1 MRPKRSA
8 AVKASNKL
16 ESLSQKISEDLA
28 AATIH
33 EVPSS
38 DSEFEANSEEEEL
51 EEEDEASDME
61 PEVVDL
67 ASSGDDDESGEGE
80 EEDGDSVVVA
90 ASARVK
96 KSKPSNLVV
105 SSKTSPAFVHSYA
118 ASDSSAS
125 EDNDDLMKSRKQSKN
140 IAAKTPADFAV
151 KGKGAEQPEEP
162 EAEEDG
168 NRVEEAEEQ
177 SADYNN
183 QDYLDLIALLKRAL
197 AHEFKSST
205 ITVSST
211 GLASAP
217 TNSSA
222 WNGANTLTM
231 VANSST
237 AQTTETE
244 STPQEYSQEITI
256 LDTKKKRIPC
266 PLTCCSKSFLNFE
279 GIKYHLLNFI
289 HDVSNLGTEWQEE
302 EFQALFTE
310 IKEKHVL
317 VPLNLLPI
325 EIPWTFNT
333 RERIKPLLLKVRF
346 VSPTPK
352 IKVTVE
358 KKAMKMSRAASSSE
372 SLARLPK
379 ALQGSEEADLLTPK
393 LTRSTA
399 ELKVSKA
406 VYANADRYIDSAGE
420 FLSRIDHEIVYPES
434 FADGKFVDF
443 IFSGKEEET
452 TKIPLLDSIIRRK
465 LL

>member
-28 AATIH
+28 AAIIH

-38 DSEFEANSEEEEL
+38 DSEFEANSEEEEI
-51 EEEDEASDME
+51 EDEDEASDME

-67 ASSGDDDESGEGE
+67 ASSGDDANESGEGE

-90 ASARVK
+90 VSARVK
-96 KSKPSNLVV
+96 KSKPSV
-105 SSKTSPAFVHSYA
+105 SSKASPAFVHSYA

-125 EDNDDLMKSRKQSKN
+125 DDDDDHKQSKN
-140 IAAKTPADFAV
+140 IAAKPVADFAD
-151 KGKGAEQPEEP
+151 KGKGVEEQGDRQEP

-168 NRVEEAEEQ
+168 NRVEEAVEP

-211 GLASAP
+211 SLVGAP
-217 TNSSA
+217 TKSSA
-222 WNGANTLTM
+222 SNGANTLMM
-231 VANSST
+231 VASSST
-237 AQTTETE
+237 AQATETE
-244 STPQEYSQEITI
+244 SSPQEYSQEITI

-279 GIKYHLLNFI
+279 GIKYHLLNFV

-302 EFQALFTE
+302 EFQALFTQ
-310 IKEKHVL
+310 IKEKEVL

-346 VSPTPK
+346 VSPPPK
-352 IKVTVE
+352 IKVTVG
-358 KKAMKMSRAASSSE
+358 KKLMKMSRAASSSE

-379 ALQGSEEADLLTPK
+379 ALRGSEEADLLTPK

-399 ELKVSKA
+399 ELKVPKA
-406 VYANADRYIDSAGE
+406 INASNADHYIDSGGE
-420 FLSRIDHEIVYPES
+420 FVSRIDHELVYPES
-434 FADGKFVDF
+434 FADGKFTDF
-443 IFSGKEEET
+443 IFSGKEGET
-452 TKIPLLDSIIRRK
+452 ISIPLLDSTIRRK